1 MSKLT
6 LNGRTVCFAEGET
19 LLDIASRQELEIPT
33 LCHDPRLEPA
43 GACRSCLVEVSG
55 ERLMTP
61 ACARIAQDG
70 MEVTTENE
78 RIDRHRQTL
87 MALYMTDH
95 PHEREVSEV
104 GSPDLLLDMA
114 AEFDAPM
121 DWGWMEP
128 MRGDR
133 EDHNP
138 YVDFNPDTCIACAR
152 CVRYCEEVEGVSAIT
167 LAGRGSHTT
176 ISTVEEK
183 SLLDTTCELCGGCID
198 VCPTGAMNEKLPL
211 MRGQKPERE
220 LVKVRST
227 CNFCGVGCQFDLNVD
242 PEGRDGKGQIVKV
255 TSPPPGT
262 TTNDGNLCVKGRF
275 AYDFVH
281 HKDRLTQPLVRGED
295 GVLYPTTW
303 DDALERAAEGLLGV
317 VERHGA
323 DALGFVSSSRCT
335 MEENF
340 LVQKMARALFRANHV
355 HQCAAT

>member
-1 MSKLT
+1 MNELT
-6 LNGRTVCFAEGET
+6 LNGKPVPFTEGET
-19 LLDIASRQELEIPT
+19 LLDIASRQGLEIPT
-33 LCHDPRLEPA
+33 LCHDPRLDPA
-43 GACRSCLVEVSG
+43 GACRSCLVEVQG
-55 ERLMTP
+55 ERVMTP
-61 ACARIAQDG
+61 ACARIAEAG
-70 MEVTTENE
+70 MDITTENE

-95 PHEREVSEV
+95 PQDRETSEV

-114 AEFDAPM
+114 AQFNAPT
-121 DWGWMEP
+121 DWGWMDSVRAGHE
-128 MRGDR
+128 DR
-133 EDHNP
+133 NP
-138 YVDFNPDTCIACAR
+138 YIDFNPDTCIACAR

-167 LAGRGSHTT
+167 LLGRGSNVT
-176 ISTVEEK
+176 ISTVDDK

-211 MRGQKPERE
+211 TRKQKPERE
-220 LVKVRST
+220 LTQVRST
-227 CNFCGVGCQFDLNVD
+227 CNFCGVGCQVDLNID
-242 PEGRDGKGQIVKV
+242 PDARDGQGQIVKV

-295 GVLYPTTW
+295 GELHPTTW
-303 DDALERAAEGLLGV
+303 DDALQKAAEGLLGV
-317 VERHGA
+317 AKRHGS
-323 DALGFVSSSRCT
+323 DSVGFVSSSRCT

-340 LVQKMARALFRANHV
+340 LVQKIARTLFRANQV